1 MNRLVGW
8 TMDYALQRGLYPV
21 APGSHMVFLNR
32 HVDAQGAALVPRPSA
47 VIVAGLGAEGSLQA
61 AELIRT
67 VRLAVIGWARRFS
80 EEPGA
85 AKTFELASTLIGS
98 GGTGITAGHAADL
111 IIQGVL
117 EANELIERERSD
129 ARTKVDWPRCAH
141 LRLIELYL
149 DRAADAWRA
158 LQLRQIVKPN
168 TFALTATVEAGQG
181 GHKRPP
187 DSGYRGAPYDFITVD
202 TRKNEGGARTFE
214 FTLDSRRARSEVRG
228 KTAQGQLLGELVA
241 TASSDQNRD
250 QRIGRTLANLLVP
263 IELEGYL
270 AGTSGIQMALDPD
283 SAAIPWELL
292 DLAQNE
298 DPNEEPWAIRVK
310 LLRKLKLEEFRQHVI
325 DADKDAN
332 VLVIG
337 EPLCGDDFPRLEGA
351 RTEAICVSDTLA
363 KSGDLG
369 PKLTRLV
376 ADTPLAARPDAHAIV
391 NALFEKD
398 WRIVHIAG
406 HGMPGEGHSPGGV
419 VLSNGTFLGPDEIK
433 SMRVVPELVFVNC
446 CYLGQ
451 VGDTRRSRPYDR
463 ARFASGVAGALI
475 DIGVRCVIAAGWAVD
490 DAAATDFATTFYD
503 GILRGDRFIDAV
515 GQARRVAWEQHRDVN
530 TWAAYQ
536 CYGDADWRFQPK
548 APDANQVRTDD
559 REFSGIATDVALDLE
574 LERIYIET
582 KFQGADRATQVVK
595 LQKIEQRFAPIWG
608 HKGRIAEGFGRA
620 YAEAGAMDRA
630 KSWYE
635 RAKTAPDGSASI
647 SAAEQLGNVQSRSG
661 WELVERAV
669 RERDQMQAQADSLA
683 AKDAGRDASRKSR
696 CPRRAEGRAT
706 AIDRRDPQRRH
717 PDQGRPRRPE
727 GAPEH
732 SPDHG
737 ASEPDRLGDQAPRAG
752 RHRGGP
758 GRAGQA
764 GSDRDAEDL
773 CRGRA
778 DRTRR
783 EERRAALSGVQLPGC
798 RPRARVQEER
808 KSRSTRSTSRSRP
821 PTSRRGPAAT
831 PISGASSPASSWTSI
846 RRSRH
851 ANSPA
856 RSAGSNAGTRI
867 STRARRR
874 RGCGRPSTT
883 TRIWSS
889 PGTHRSRRPGNGA
902 RRWISSSCCDRTRIR
917 GSSRV
922 NAAEITLQHTQKSST

>member
-1 MNRLVGW
+1 MNRLVGSA
-8 TMDYALQRGLYPV
+8 MDYSLQRGLYPV

-32 HVDAQGAALVPRPSA
+32 HIDQRGDALVPRPSA
-47 VIVAGLGAEGSLQA
+47 VIIAGLGAEGSLQA
-61 AELIRT
+61 ADLIKT

-80 EEPGA
+80 EEPNA
-85 AKTFELASTLIGS
+85 PNTFELASTLLGS
-98 GGTGITAGHAADL
+98 GGTGITSGQSADL

-117 EANELIERERSD
+117 QANELITRVETG
-129 ARTKVDWPRCAH
+129 TKGGTWPRCSQ

-158 LQLRQIVKPN
+158 LQLRLIVKPN
-168 TFALTATVEAGQG
+168 EFELAKTVESGKG
-181 GHKRPP
+181 GHKRPA

-228 KTAQGQLLGELVA
+228 KTAQGKLLGELVA

-250 QRIGRTLANLLVP
+250 QRIGRTLSNLLVP

-292 DLAQNE
+292 DLARSE

-310 LLRKLKLEEFRQHVI
+310 LLRKLKVDEFRQHVI
-325 DADKDAN
+325 DADKEAN

-337 EPLCGDDFPRLEGA
+337 EPSCSDDFPRLEGA
-351 RTEAICVSDTLA
+351 RTEAICVADTLA
-363 KSGDLG
+363 KSSDLG

-406 HGMPGEGHSPGGV
+406 HGMPGEGDSAGGV

-515 GQARRVAWEQHRDVN
+515 GHARRVAWEQHRDVN

-536 CYGDADWRFQPK
+536 CYGDPDWRFQPK
-548 APDANQVRTDD
+548 APDANQVSTGD
-559 REFSGIATDVALDLE
+559 REFSGIATDVGLDLE
-574 LERIYIET
+574 LERIYIDT

-595 LQKIEQRFAPIWG
+595 LQKIEQEFAPIWG

-647 SAAEQLGNVQSRSG
+647 SAAEQLGNVESRSG

-669 RERDQMQAQADSLA
+669 RERDQMQAQVDSLA
-683 AKDAGRDASRKSR
+683 AKKPGRDPSRKSR

-706 AIDRRDPQRRH
+706 AIDRRDGQRPR

-727 GAPEH
+727 GAPEN

-737 ASEPDRLGDQAPRAG
+737 APEPDRLGDQAPCAG

-758 GRAGQA
+758 GGAGQA
-764 GSDRDAEDL
+764 GSDRNAEDL

-783 EERRAALSGVQLPGC
+783 EERRAALSGVQLPGR
-798 RPRARVQEER
+798 RPRARVQEEA
-808 KSRSTRSTSRSRP
+808 KVTLDKKYVAIT
-821 PTSRRGPAAT
+821 AA
-831 PISGASSPASSWTSI
+831 
-846 RRSRH
+846 
-851 ANSPA
+851 NVKA
-856 RSAGSNAGTRI
+856 RSGSNADFWSVVSDIELDAVQGDRVTQTR
-867 STRARRR
+867 RDARRSQTPVPGSPR
-874 RGCGRPSTT
+874 AQDVGADVGVRLRQRVSGPRQLHTAVVAQGTARGD
-883 TRIWSS
+883 
-889 PGTHRSRRPGNGA
+889 GA
-902 RRWISSSCCDRTRIR
+902 RQLLRSYAHP
-917 GSSRV
+917 G
-922 NAAEITLQHTQKSST
+922 E